1 MWDPEELLPD
11 EDDEDDDAAGEE
23 IGREVREEEETRLP
37 AVESLSHPSSL
48 PSSMKSV
55 KVVVVVER
63 EKQTE

>member
-11 EDDEDDDAAGEE
+11 VEEDEEDDDAAGEE
-23 IGREVREEEETRLP
+23 IAREVRDEEETRLP

-55 KVVVVVER
+55 EVVV
-63 EKQTE
+63 